1 MKISGFTFI
10 RNGINLDY
18 PFIES
23 ILSIL
28 PIVDEMIVVVGDCED
43 GTRESI
49 VRLPSPKI
57 KIIDTVWDENM
68 RKGGEILAQ
77 QTNIALDNIS
87 GDWGFYIQ
95 GDEVL
100 HEKYYE
106 NIVEKMKTNLHN
118 EKVDG
123 LLFNYLHFYGSYDFV
138 GTSRKWYRNEIR
150 IIRNN
155 PKIRSYK
162 DAQGF
167 RKAGKK
173 LHVKNINASIYHY
186 GWVRDPHA
194 QLKKAQTF
202 NKLWHDDD
210 WIRDHVSA
218 EKFDYDLLE
227 NLEKFSETHPKVMQK
242 RLSTKNW
249 DFSYNP
255 DKKRNSIKEKLSIW
269 LEKITGYRIGEY
281 KNYILL
287 SD

>member
-106 NIVEKMKTNLHN
+106 VIVEKMKTNLHN

-186 GWVRDPHA
+186 
-194 QLKKAQTF
+194 TTEF
-202 NKLWHDDD
+202 
-210 WIRDHVSA
+210 
-218 EKFDYDLLE
+218 
-227 NLEKFSETHPKVMQK
+227 
-242 RLSTKNW
+242 
-249 DFSYNP
+249 
-255 DKKRNSIKEKLSIW
+255 
-269 LEKITGYRIGEY
+269 
-281 KNYILL
+281 
-287 SD
+287 

>member
-106 NIVEKMKTNLHN
+106 DIVEKMKTNLHN

>member
-106 NIVEKMKTNLHN
+106 VIVEKMKTNLHN